1 MLAESSRMHLVNN
14 STVPTSAPLYIQR
27 RADVLID
34 LRGPRLTIIHLYYKR
49 GVLKGL
55 VSGKYKGSKHG
66 KSDNTKRQISHG
78 GKLDYPFYSLIWLK
92 TVRASLYVY
101 IPSAQMIHVA
111 SGCFKP
117 LLLALLI
124 NLPAIKK

>member
-1 MLAESSRMHLVNN
+1 MHLVNN
-14 STVPTSAPLYIQR
+14 STVQHLLPHTYKEEQMCI
-27 RADVLID
+27 ID

-66 KSDNTKRQISHG
+66 KSDNTKRQISHS
-78 GKLDYPFYSLIWLK
+78 GKLDYPFYGLIWLK

-117 LLLALLI
+117 LLLSLLI
-124 NLPAIKK
+124 NLSAIKK